1 MEKVILFVIGALIG
15 VTWLLCKLAAY
26 LEPRK

>member
-1 MEKVILFVIGALIG
+1 VEIKIIMVTLLLIG
-15 VTWLLCKLAAY
+15 VTWLLCKMVEW